1 MEPRETYDAVCGA
14 IEANP
19 RARLVAHRIDEQHFG
34 SFSVS
39 FEDGYETRC
48 VVNDRGFVFIT
59 EDRSGTGE
67 AIMTFPSFR
76 DEDLCLLL
84 QALNL

>member
-1 MEPRETYDAVCGA
+1 
-14 IEANP
+14 
-19 RARLVAHRIDEQHFG
+19 
-34 SFSVS
+34 VS